1 MEWRWNF
8 SQAALKVKSSAIR
21 DLLKLTQQPDV
32 ISFAGGLPAPELF
45 PVEGIMEASDYVLKH
60 EGQFA
65 LQYSTTEGY
74 RLLRRFLAKR
84 MTQKGIVV
92 DEDEI
97 LITGGSQQGLDLLGR
112 LFLEEGD
119 WIISAQPTY
128 VGAIQAFNAYG
139 VKFHTIPLDKDG
151 IKVDLIEEAIKEKNP
166 KFIYVIPTFQN
177 PGGVTL
183 SVERRKKLV
192 EIARRY
198 QVPIV
203 EDDPYSELRY
213 EGEDLP
219 TLKALGSDVVILLGT
234 FSKIVSPGLRTAWV
248 AAAAPV
254 IEKLIKLKQGAD
266 LHTNTFAQYILHQF
280 LKGGGLDKHIKILR
294 EEYGQRRRVMLEALR
309 ENFPPKVKWTSP
321 QGGLFLWVELP
332 SGADATALL
341 SEAVKEKVAYVPGP
355 AFFPNGGGENT
366 LRLNFS
372 NASPKL
378 IREGV
383 KRLAKV
389 FSAKIG

>member
-1 MEWRWNF
+1 MEWRWEF
-8 SQAALKVKSSAIR
+8 SRVARKVKSSAIR
-21 DLLKLTQQPDV
+21 DLLKLTQQPEV

-45 PVEGIMEASDYVLKH
+45 PVEEIREASNYVLKQ

-65 LQYSTTEGY
+65 LQYCTTEGY

-84 MTQKGIVV
+84 LTQKGMVV
-92 DEDEI
+92 DEDEV

-119 WIISAQPTY
+119 WIVSAQPTY
-128 VGAIQAFNAYG
+128 VGAIQAFNAYE
-139 VKFHTIPLDKDG
+139 VKFHTVPLDRDG
-151 IKVDLIEEAIKEKNP
+151 IKVELIEEAVKEKKP
-166 KFIYVIPTFQN
+166 KFIYIVPTFQN

-183 SVERRKKLV
+183 SLERRKMLV
-192 EIARRY
+192 EIARNY
-198 QVPIV
+198 QVPIL

-213 EGEDLP
+213 QGEDLP
-219 TLKALGSDVVILLGT
+219 SLKALGGDTVILLGT
-234 FSKIVSPGLRTAWV
+234 FSKIVSPGLRLAWV
-248 AAAAPV
+248 AGQQEV
-254 IEKLIKLKQGAD
+254 IEKLVRLKQGAD
-266 LHTNTFAQYILHQF
+266 LHTNTFTQYVLYQF
-280 LKGGGLDKHIKILR
+280 LKGGGLDKHIKVLR
-294 EEYGQRRRVMLEALR
+294 KEYGQRRRVMLEALDD
-309 ENFPPKVKWTSP
+309 NFPSTVKWTSP

-332 SGADATALL
+332 SGVDATALL
-341 SEAVKEKVAYVPGP
+341 PEVVKEKVAYVPGS

-372 NASPKL
+372 NATPKL

-389 FSAKIG
+389 FSAKTS

>member
-1 MEWRWNF
+1 MDWRWEF
-8 SQAALKVKSSAIR
+8 SRVASRVRSSAIR

-45 PVEGIMEASDYVLKH
+45 PVEEIREASDYVLKH
-60 EGQFA
+60 KGQFA

-84 MTQKGIVV
+84 MTQKGMVV
-92 DEDEI
+92 DEDEV

-119 WIISAQPTY
+119 WIVSAQPTY
-128 VGAIQAFNAYG
+128 VGAIQAFSAYG
-139 VKFHTIPLDKDG
+139 TNFHTIPLDEEG
-151 IKVDLIEEAIKEKNP
+151 LRVELVEEATKKDNP

-183 SVERRKKLV
+183 SLERRKKLV
-192 EIARRY
+192 EFARNY

-219 TLKALGSDVVILLGT
+219 SLKALGGEVVILLGT
-234 FSKIVSPGLRTAWV
+234 FSKIVSPGMRLAWV
-248 AAAAPV
+248 AGQQEV

-266 LHTNTFAQYILHQF
+266 LHTNTFTQYILHQF
-280 LKGGGLDKHIKILR
+280 LKGGGLDKHIKTLR
-294 EEYGQRRRVMLEALR
+294 QEYGQRRRVMLEALQA
-309 ENFPPKVKWTSP
+309 NFPPQVKWTSP

-332 SGADATALL
+332 SGVDATALL
-341 SEAVKEKVAYVPGP
+341 PEAVKEKVAYVPGS
-355 AFFPNGGGENT
+355 AFYPNGGGENT

-372 NASPKL
+372 NASPQL
-378 IREGV
+378 IREGM

-389 FSAKIG
+389 FAAKIS

>member
-1 MEWRWNF
+1 MEWKWEF
-8 SQAALKVKSSAIR
+8 SRTARRVKSSAIR
-21 DLLKLTQQPDV
+21 DLLKLTQQPDI
-32 ISFAGGLPAPELF
+32 ISFAGGLPASELF
-45 PVEGIMEASDYVLKH
+45 PVEEIGEAGDYVLKH
-60 EGQFA
+60 EGQYA

-84 MTQKGIVV
+84 MTKKGMVV

-119 WIISAQPTY
+119 WIVSAQPTY
-128 VGAIQAFNAYG
+128 VGAIQAFSAYG
-139 VKFHTIPLDKDG
+139 VNFHTVPLDKDG
-151 IKVDLIEEAIKEKNP
+151 IKVELIEEAVKEKKP

-183 SVERRKKLV
+183 SLERRRNLV
-192 EIARRY
+192 EIARRR

-219 TLKALGSDVVILLGT
+219 ILKALGGEVVILLGT
-234 FSKIVSPGLRTAWV
+234 FSKIVSPGLRLAWI
-248 AAAAPV
+248 AGPQEV

-266 LHTNTFAQYILHQF
+266 LHTNTFAQYILYQF
-280 LKGGGLDKHIKILR
+280 LKGGGLDKHIKVLR
-294 EEYGQRRRVMLEALR
+294 QEYGERRRVMLEALR

-332 SGADATALL
+332 SGVDASALL
-341 SEAVKEKVAYVPGP
+341 PEVVKEKVAYVPGS
-355 AFFPNGGGENT
+355 AFYPNGGGENT

-372 NASPKL
+372 NASPQL
-378 IREGV
+378 IQEGM

-389 FSAKIG
+389 FSAKIP

>member
-1 MEWRWNF
+1 MEWRWEF
-8 SQAALKVKSSAIR
+8 SRVARKVKSSAIR

-45 PVEGIMEASDYVLKH
+45 PVEEIREASNYVLKQ

-84 MTQKGIVV
+84 MTQKGMVV
-92 DEDEI
+92 DEDEV

-112 LFLEEGD
+112 LFLEEGN
-119 WIISAQPTY
+119 WIVSAQPTY
-128 VGAIQAFNAYG
+128 VGAIQAFNAYE
-139 VKFHTIPLDKDG
+139 VKFHTVPLDRDG
-151 IKVDLIEEAIKEKNP
+151 VKVELIEEAVKEKKP
-166 KFIYVIPTFQN
+166 KFIYIVPTFQN

-183 SVERRKKLV
+183 SLERRKMLV
-192 EIARRY
+192 EIARNY
-198 QVPIV
+198 QVPIL

-213 EGEDLP
+213 QGEDLP
-219 TLKALGSDVVILLGT
+219 SLKALGGDTVILLGT
-234 FSKIVSPGLRTAWV
+234 FSKIVSPGLRLAWV
-248 AAAAPV
+248 AGQQEV
-254 IEKLIKLKQGAD
+254 IEKLVRLKQGAD
-266 LHTNTFAQYILHQF
+266 LHTNTFTQYVLYQF
-280 LKGGGLDKHIKILR
+280 LKGGGLDKHIKVLR
-294 EEYGQRRRVMLEALR
+294 KEYGQRRRVMLEALDD
-309 ENFPPKVKWTSP
+309 NFPSSVKWTSP

-332 SGADATALL
+332 SGIDATALL
-341 SEAVKEKVAYVPGP
+341 PEIVKEKVAYVPGS

-372 NASPKL
+372 NATPKL

-389 FSAKIG
+389 FSAKTS

>member
-1 MEWRWNF
+1 MDWKWEF
-8 SQAALKVKSSAIR
+8 SQAARRVKSSAIR
-21 DLLKLTQQPDV
+21 DLLKLTQLPDV

-45 PVEGIMEASDYVLKH
+45 PAEEIREASDYVLKH
-60 EGQFA
+60 EAQFA

-84 MTQKGIVV
+84 MTQKGMVV
-92 DEDEI
+92 DEDEV

-119 WIISAQPTY
+119 WIVVAQPTY
-128 VGAIQAFNAYG
+128 VGAIQAFSAYG
-139 VKFHTIPLDKDG
+139 VKFHTIPLDEEG
-151 IKVDLIEEAIKEKNP
+151 IKVELVEEAIKRNKP
-166 KFIYVIPTFQN
+166 RFIYVIPTFQN

-183 SVERRKKLV
+183 SLERRKRLV
-192 EIARRY
+192 ELARRY

-219 TLKALGSDVVILLGT
+219 SLKALGGEVVILLGT
-234 FSKIVSPGLRTAWV
+234 FSKIVSPGMRLAWV
-248 AAAAPV
+248 AGQQEV
-254 IEKLIKLKQGAD
+254 IEKLIRLKQGAD
-266 LHTNTFAQYILHQF
+266 LHTNTFTQYVLYQF
-280 LKGGGLDKHIKILR
+280 LKGGGLDKHIKALR
-294 EEYGQRRRVMLEALR
+294 QEYGQRRRVMLESLR
-309 ENFPPKVKWTSP
+309 ANFPPQVRWTSP

-332 SGADATALL
+332 SGVDAQALL
-341 SEAVKEKVAYVPGP
+341 PAVVKEKVAYVPGT
-355 AFFPNGGGENT
+355 AFYPNGGGENT

-372 NASPKL
+372 NASPQL
-378 IREGV
+378 IKEGM

-389 FSAKIG
+389 FAAKIH